1 LKPIITG
8 TLPIYEVIPHIITSL
23 SKSNRLVLQAPP
35 GAGKTTVVP
44 LELLNQSWLD
54 NQKIII
60 LEPRRLATIA
70 SARRMAQLLGEQVGE
85 TVGYRVRL
93 DSKVS
98 KDTRIE
104 VITEGILIRMILD
117 DPELTGVGA
126 ILFDEFHERSV
137 LADLGLALAVDVQE
151 GLREDLRI
159 LLMSA
164 TLDGEQM
171 GEQFGAPVV
180 SSEGR
185 MFPVEINWEPARDR
199 EWLVDH
205 CYRIIK
211 KELSQSEGSILTFLP
226 GMGEIKRLAE
236 KLHNGSLP
244 DDVVIAPLYGTL
256 NRTEQDRAILP
267 SPQGKRKVVLATNIA
282 ETSLTIDGVTIVID
296 SGLHREPRFNSG
308 SGMTQLVTTPISQ
321 ASAKQRTGRA
331 GRTAP
336 GRSIRLWTEQS
347 HGSRIAFQKPEII
360 TAELSSTL
368 LELAL
373 WGVTEPTSLFW
384 FNQPPH
390 SSIETAKTLLHRLGA
405 LDNSGRIT
413 EQGKAIASIGVHP
426 RLAKIV
432 VEGARGRESQLA
444 CDLAALLSERDI
456 LRSRDHFKQADITL
470 RLEQINRS
478 RMGARLGVAGF
489 HVDHGTVKRIV
500 QLSNSLMSRVK
511 ETLLTQ
517 TLATQTPPNPHRG
530 LTESPPAG
538 DLGGEVSNST
548 LSIGALLA
556 LGFPERVGRIR
567 EQGSGRYLL
576 SGGSGVH
583 FGEGDPLANA
593 ELIVV
598 AECAAKERD
607 ATVFLAAEIC
617 GAEVEELFELE
628 MQPISELFWD
638 AREKRVV
645 AREVI
650 RLGSIIFSE
659 RRTTTLAPEQI
670 CTAVIEGIR
679 EMGISSLPWNKSS
692 LALLDRLRFLHL
704 HFPDNWLGFSEE
716 ELLATLEEWLAP
728 FLTGISK
735 ASQFGNINLLSALK
749 SQFDWNKQ
757 QEIDRLAPERIKV
770 PEGSNMRIDYSENPP
785 VLAVKLQ
792 MMFGATETPSVGGGT
807 VPVLIHL
814 LSPAGRPVQI
824 TQDLVGF
831 WDGSYSEVKKEM
843 KGRYPKHPWP
853 DNPRDA
859 VATARTKRAEL
870 RRK

>member
-1 LKPIITG
+1 MRNK
-8 TLPIYEVIPHIITSL
+8 LPIDEVIPEIITSL
-23 SKSNRLVLQAPP
+23 SHSNRLVLQAPP

-44 LELLNQSWLD
+44 LELLNQSWLE
-54 NQKIII
+54 NQKIIV

-98 KDTRIE
+98 ASTRIE
-104 VITEGILIRMILD
+104 VITEGILIRMIQD

-151 GLREDLRI
+151 GFREDIRI
-159 LLMSA
+159 MLMSA
-164 TLDGEQM
+164 TLDGDRL
-171 GEQFGAPVV
+171 GEQFGAPIVT
-180 SSEGR
+180 SEGR
-185 MFPVEINWEPARDR
+185 MFTVDISWEPSRDR

-211 KELSQSEGSILTFLP
+211 KELSQSKGSILTFLP
-226 GMGEIKRLAE
+226 GMGEIKQLAD
-236 KLHNGSLP
+236 KLQLSDLS
-244 DDVVIAPLYGTL
+244 DDVIIAPLYGTL

-267 SPQGKRKVVLATNIA
+267 SPKGQRKVVLATNIA

-347 HGSRIAFQKPEII
+347 HGSRIPFQKPEIT

-368 LELAL
+368 LECAQ
-373 WGVTEPTSLFW
+373 WGVTDSTNLFW
-384 FNQPPH
+384 FNEPPC
-390 SSIETAKTLLHRLGA
+390 SSIETARTLLIRLGA
-405 LDNSGRIT
+405 LDSSGRIT
-413 EQGKAIASIGVHP
+413 AMGKMIASIGVHP
-426 RLAKIV
+426 RLAAIV
-432 VEGARGRESQLA
+432 VEGTRRGQTQLA
-444 CDLAALLSERDI
+444 CDLASLLSERDI
-456 LRSRDHFKQADITL
+456 LRSRDHFRQADITL
-470 RLEQINRS
+470 RIDQLNRS
-478 RMGARLGVAGF
+478 RAGQRLGVGGF
-489 HVDHGTVKRIV
+489 QVDHGAVKRIIA
-500 QLSNSLMSRVK
+500 LSNSLKNRIKQSSPAVGSR
-511 ETLLTQ
+511 
-517 TLATQTPPNPHRG
+517 
-530 LTESPPAG
+530 G
-538 DLGGEVSNST
+538 DS
-548 LSIGALLA
+548 LSLGALLA
-556 LGFPERVGRIR
+556 IGFPERVGRR
-567 EQGSGRYLL
+567 RDNQSERYLL
-576 SGGSGVH
+576 SSGSGVH
-583 FGEGDPLANA
+583 FGDGDPLSKS

-607 ATVFLAAEIC
+607 ATVFLAAEISRE
-617 GAEVEELFELE
+617 EVEDLFESELE
-628 MQPISELFWD
+628 PTSELFWEP
-638 AREKRVV
+638 REKRVV
-645 AREVI
+645 AREVV
-650 RLGSIIFSE
+650 RLGAIIFSE
-659 RRTTTLAPEQI
+659 RRTTELPPEQI
-670 CTAVIEGIR
+670 TSAVIEGIR
-679 EMGISSLPWNKSS
+679 EMGIDSLSWSKSA
-692 LALLDRLRFLHL
+692 LALLDRLRFLHR
-704 HFPDNWLGFSEE
+704 HFPDSWPDLCGEQ
-716 ELLATLEEWLAP
+716 LLATLEDWLAP
-728 FLTGISK
+728 FLIGISK
-735 ASQFGNINLLSALK
+735 QSQFGNIDLLSALK
-749 SQFDWNKQ
+749 SQFDWNQ
-757 QEIDRLAPERIKV
+757 QQKIDSLAPERLKV

-792 MMFGATETPSVGGGT
+792 MMFGATETPCVGGGK

-831 WDGSYSEVKKEM
+831 WDGSYTEVKKEM

-859 VATARTKRAEL
+859 VATAKTKR
-870 RRK
+870 RM